1 MATAKA
7 LLGFS
12 WSKSK
17 DTNVDLKSKVKV
29 SDAVLKVAKSEL
41 REDKTT
47 REQALQQMR
56 QWLQKNCDV
65 ENVRID
71 DTFLLRFLRNKK
83 FSVMMAQ
90 QQLLKYLNMR
100 KVMTH
105 LLTNLDFLSP
115 GVKNLFDN
123 GYIMI
128 SPIRDKLGRRTVL
141 YFASK
146 SPLNVRFKLSF
157 NLASRLSDGL
167 NGVQYE
173 QVDQVK
179 AHFITVECLM
189 ESQEDQIL
197 GVVHIGDFAGANT
210 SHVSLWRN
218 PIELLKILKWG
229 EQSIPLRHKEIH
241 VYNVPLLLKYV
252 VDAGKSIVSSKI
264 RNRCNVSFAY
274 RSNATSSDLSIFRCT

>member
-7 LLGFS
+7 LLSFS

-17 DTNVDLKSKVKV
+17 ETEVDLKSKLKV
-29 SDAVLKVAKSEL
+29 SDAVLKVAKKEL

-47 REQALQQMR
+47 REQALDQMR
-56 QWLQKNCDV
+56 QWLKKNYDV

-83 FSVMMAQ
+83 FSVPMAQ

-123 GYIMI
+123 GYIMV

-146 SPLNVRFKLSF
+146 ISSLMAFDIHLTPLFT
-157 NLASRLSDGL
+157 
-167 NGVQYE
+167 Y
-173 QVDQVK
+173 QVDSTAFSTSRSTRSK
-179 AHFITVECLM
+179 LTL
-189 ESQEDQIL
+189 SQ
-197 GVVHIGDFAGANT
+197 
-210 SHVSLWRN
+210 
-218 PIELLKILKWG
+218 
-229 EQSIPLRHKEIH
+229 
-241 VYNVPLLLKYV
+241 
-252 VDAGKSIVSSKI
+252 SS
-264 RNRCNVSFAY
+264 A
-274 RSNATSSDLSIFRCT
+274 